1 MQFLRTT
8 KRVSAED
15 LPLGL
20 LPVGR
25 TRGRAGLSCT
35 GHGPHCPSPPGSTS
49 APLLKDKAQSSHPTG
64 CELQLRLWGAP
75 ALQPPRVTVG
85 RALSA
90 EESPGAHLDSPRAG
104 TPRQAGPG
112 EGRGVDPQ
120 HRGPARRPVLCHP
133 ADWTT
138 RAAAVS
144 RLGVA
149 PVPAAVGRDRDPDL
163 ARTPTCAHGSR
174 ASASTGGRFFPPD
187 LTGSAR
193 HRGEVRHSAPS
204 AGCQRDCS
212 CGTGRRE
219 EEEQERRSSLI
230 GEGGFQR
237 RDEGAE
243 KGLGRGV
250 VREWGG
256 IHDGVEE
263 REEKTR
269 SPMEKRR
276 RHKLSPQVSKYA
288 QVIYSA
294 P

>member
-104 TPRQAGPG
+104 TPRQARR
-112 EGRGVDPQ
+112 EAR
-120 HRGPARRPVLCHP
+120 RGPAASRS
-133 ADWTT
+133 
-138 RAAAVS
+138 RAAS
-144 RLGVA
+144 RALSSRRLDHPRRRSISARRGSCPRSGGEGSGPGPGANTHLRARFAGLGVH
-149 PVPAAVGRDRDPDL
+149 GRPL
-163 ARTPTCAHGSR
+163 LPT
-174 ASASTGGRFFPPD
+174 
-187 LTGSAR
+187 
-193 HRGEVRHSAPS
+193 
-204 AGCQRDCS
+204 
-212 CGTGRRE
+212 
-219 EEEQERRSSLI
+219 
-230 GEGGFQR
+230 
-237 RDEGAE
+237 
-243 KGLGRGV
+243 
-250 VREWGG
+250 
-256 IHDGVEE
+256 
-263 REEKTR
+263 
-269 SPMEKRR
+269 
-276 RHKLSPQVSKYA
+276 
-288 QVIYSA
+288 
-294 P
+294 